1 MKSNWYTNIYTRGR
15 WRKIKTGLIQAS
27 ISLIRFRICFFHLI
41 SSIQGSRVTNK
52 KFLIM
57 SLRVNRIVRGNL
69 QKWEDT
75 RSHFCTW
82 QAKPLEAIG
91 HLMSLSDPQQRW
103 YIPGICHHNQH
114 RCSETAL
121 IRNSSTEK
129 PSFTPNVPCWDPL
142 AQHSPGDESLE
153 DNGAHPGWEARVSV
167 RPREH
172 LNAGLQDRR
181 THPSPQERIYC
192 ES

>member
-1 MKSNWYTNIYTRGR
+1 M
-15 WRKIKTGLIQAS
+15 
-27 ISLIRFRICFFHLI
+27 I

-57 SLRVNRIVRGNL
+57 SLRVKRIVQGNL
-69 QKWEDT
+69 RKREDT
-75 RSHFCTW
+75 RSHFGTW

-91 HLMSLSDPQQRW
+91 HLISLSDPQQRW
-103 YIPGICHHNQH
+103 YIPGKCHHNQH
-114 RCSETAL
+114 RCSKAAL
-121 IRNSSTEK
+121 IRSGSTEK
-129 PSFTPNVPCWDPL
+129 PPFTPNVPCWDPL
-142 AQHSPGDESLE
+142 AQHSPGDKSLE
-153 DNGAHPGWEARVSV
+153 DNEARAGGEPRVS
-167 RPREH
+167 EH